1 MENALNHI
9 DYMVDLVGPDNVGFG
24 TDFLGQTD
32 WRPAG
37 FGDISES
44 RNVIKGLMERG
55 HAVEV
60 ASKIMTGNFMRAFR
74 P

>member
-9 DYMVDLVGPDNVGFG
+9 DYMVDLVGPDYVGFG

-55 HAVEV
+55 RRQVV
-60 ASKIMTGNFMRAFR
+60 RRKV
-74 P
+74 